1 MIFNNSVVCMVFG
14 RERLWV
20 DNIRNKIEEGSLIIC
35 IWCLSEMILVFLIC
49 LISMVFK
56 VVN

>member
-1 MIFNNSVVCMVFG
+1 MYLVCIVIWNCILNSVVCMVFG

-35 IWCLSEMILVFLIC
+35 I
-49 LISMVFK
+49 
-56 VVN
+56 